1 MTQCIGT
8 VIYELNTIDMLP
20 WTKNEDRFK
29 QNRLFSEIRS
39 VRFCPLSRISD
50 AYQRGE
56 EL

>member
-1 MTQCIGT
+1 
-8 VIYELNTIDMLP
+8 MLP

-39 VRFCPLSRISD
+39 IRFCTLSRISD
-50 AYQRGE
+50 AYQWGE